1 MSAIYWTHTS
11 KSYPRKFDVIII
23 GAGYLGLSTAYW
35 LKKHNSELKVAIVE
49 KDTIGNGASSRNA
62 GFLTKGSLLFYSHL
76 TENWGAEKAS
86 LLYEYAQNSINLLS
100 AEFDLV
106 CDSIAA
112 PTAAW
117 TFIRSDEALARVSKI
132 PKSILNDY
140 TDVHLDEAPLRHVT
154 SMKKVFSG
162 SGEFTIHPTRLLSL
176 LEKKVK
182 DLGVDFILGA
192 QVLKVNTGLHP
203 EIETSFGNFSCEK
216 LMVCTNGESYLL
228 PELKLDIVP
237 QRAQMLAMKLASP
250 IYASGLFYDPEAR
263 VYFKFDRPGYLL
275 IGGKRL
281 VDEANENTTST
292 NVSPKIQEALYEYVR
307 DELNYSGEKINT
319 WAGTMGF
326 TKNEL
331 PYVGKI
337 SNLESCYVAAGFSG
351 HGMGWG
357 FKTAQEMA
365 LLLLGKINEP
375 QLVQMTK

>member
-1 MSAIYWTHTS
+1 MSAIYWTHSS
-11 KSYPRKFDVIII
+11 KSYSRQYDVIII

-35 LKKHNSELKVAIVE
+35 LKKHNPELKVAIIE
-49 KDTIGNGASSRNA
+49 KDSIGSGASGRNA

-76 TENWGAEKAS
+76 TETWGAEKAN

-117 TFIRSDEALARVSKI
+117 TFIRTDAALEKISKI
-132 PKSILNDY
+132 PQGILKDY
-140 TDVHLDEAPLRHVT
+140 TEVHLDEAPVRHAT
-154 SMKKVFSG
+154 PMKKVFTG
-162 SGEFTIHPTRLLSL
+162 SGEFSIHPTRLLSL

-182 DLGVDFILGA
+182 DFGVDFILGA
-192 QVLKVNTGLHP
+192 QVLKVNAGSKP
-203 EIETSFGNFSCEK
+203 EIETSFGNFSCEQ

-237 QRAQMLAMKLASP
+237 QRAQMLAMKLKTP

-275 IGGKRL
+275 VGGKRL
-281 VDEANENTTST
+281 ADEANENTIST
-292 NVSPKIQEALYEYVR
+292 NVSPKIQEALYQYVTN
-307 DELNYSGEKINT
+307 ELNYSGEQLNT

-337 SNLESCYVAAGFSG
+337 SNFDSCYVAAGFSG